1 MKKFD
6 FHPGYYHIC
15 QLSADK
21 GIIFYSTADILI
33 YYSIIAVKCLQEAIK
48 PLGICIMFNHT
59 HLEAPFRTE
68 RQMSSF
74 MNSTGTTFVRG
85 YNSHYGLS
93 GPVFCHNY
101 NRSHKNGEKKIRDT
115 FIYIGNNGKEKIP
128 SINAED
134 YKYNF
139 INYLISSHPFSEE
152 IDYRTASPHLLVLL
166 AEVLKRRKNLKPL
179 NYAFFGEEYEKL
191 SLTERSQLSDFI
203 ISAYYFLDKEKIL
216 SIYGSY
222 DNVITAMNAVSG
234 SEHDFKDDFSKENYN
249 HYYSMIS
256 ICKRLGYDVSK
267 HRLIAPQVEGLLCS
281 TWSKSPQV
289 KPCLPA
295 TCGSVSSARKSIG
308 RGQIVLSNL
317 QFAKLVSAIR
327 AQTGASDY
335 EIAKFFHLL

>member
-21 GIIFYSTADILI
+21 GIIFYSTADILV
-33 YYSIIAVKCLQEAIK
+33 YYSIIAVRCLKEDIR
-48 PLGICIMFNHT
+48 PIGFTVMFNHS

-68 RQMSSF
+68 KQMASF
-74 MNSTGTTFVRG
+74 MNSTGTTYVRG
-85 YNSHYGLS
+85 YNSHYDLS

-101 NRSHKNGEKKIRDT
+101 NRSYKNGEKKIRDT

-139 INYLISSHPFSEE
+139 IKYLISSHPFSEE

-203 ISAYYFLDKEKIL
+203 ISVYYFLDKKKIL

-234 SEHDFKDDFSKENYN
+234 SEHDFKDDSSKENYN
-249 HYYSMIS
+249 HYFSMIN

-267 HRLIAPQVEGLLCS
+267 HRLIAPQVEGLLPS
-281 TWSKSPQV
+281 TWAKNPQV
-289 KPCLPA
+289 APFLPA
-295 TCGSVSSARKSIG
+295 TCDSVSSARKSIDCG
-308 RGQIVLSNL
+308 PIVLSNSE
-317 QFAKLVSAIR
+317 FVKLVSAIR
-327 AQTGASDY
+327 VQTGASDY